1 MNDQDEVRTEGASS
15 GGPDASGTGRP
26 AVVPR
31 RRRLLSGGLAAAPIL
46 LTVGSRSAL
55 ATGLCPSPSRVFS
68 GMASPNPSDHFDCN
82 GRSPGYWKVCQSF
95 GIWPVDRPTV
105 NKDGVECENGIPP
118 LAKASFS
125 GGDYGANFY
134 DLFAAGCASPLQPV
148 VSPIAGRAVSMWE
161 ILAYPTEVR
170 DASGVAEV
178 TVPLARHCIAAYFNA
193 LTLGSTYPITSGQA
207 LAMWADG
214 SCGGYCP
221 LESCSVPW
229 NPTQIID
236 YITSTFT
243 GGVSDWP

>member
-1 MNDQDEVRTEGASS
+1 M
-15 GGPDASGTGRP
+15 
-26 AVVPR
+26 PR

-68 GMASPNPSDHFDCN
+68 GMASPNPSDHFNCN

-134 DLFAAGCASPLQPV
+134 DLFA
-148 VSPIAGRAVSMWE
+148 
-161 ILAYPTEVR
+161 
-170 DASGVAEV
+170 
-178 TVPLARHCIAAYFNA
+178 
-193 LTLGSTYPITSGQA
+193 
-207 LAMWADG
+207 
-214 SCGGYCP
+214 
-221 LESCSVPW
+221 
-229 NPTQIID
+229 
-236 YITSTFT
+236 
-243 GGVSDWP
+243 